1 MTHTDA
7 NTPDATKPDAATP
20 SATASDAATTD
31 ATMPSAAE
39 IQRINSESAF
49 LLSKD
54 ELDLWFTLGHTLDE
68 VKITTWRDASAL
80 YDDLSDE
87 RRSEFI
93 EHFRAEAANWRLK
106 GLDETLFKA
115 FDFAPDVCEAFRQ
128 RAFIDFFRHNNHR
141 FLFSD
146 DAGRS
151 FIDRHVTAELLEERL
166 KADCQ
171 TFSEIVTLVRSLSYV
186 GVPLW
191 AEAFEHV
198 NLQLEVVDHLPDISD
213 LPDDKCRFLR
223 ELHAQLLQAHLPQSW
238 NDFIHLHND
247 AAEDAF
253 KRQQLTFITAEGY
266 AHLIET
272 DVDKRKSITLRP
284 IPADKERRRRYDELA
299 KIGEVYLRKKY
310 TQIPTTLAE
319 HATEAILPA
328 LLGYCREQFLAL
340 LPEDGETTKDIEGLP
355 ETAKDSNDN
364 KGSKDDN
371 DKGSKDDIP
380 PEEAK
385 DFYPAFCA
393 LVDQMNRYPSLW
405 NIFRRQFVF
414 WSDDQ
419 LDRLAA
425 VARRLTASLK
435 VIDRDVTAQRFAAA
449 EERARKKAVK
459 AARAAEKAAADRGEP
474 VTKGGTDP
482 ASLYVTPILAEK
494 SVVRRNRYRV
504 VILNIVARLRQSQDP
519 TIKTMATQLEKQT
532 LTERQ
537 RTYRKIVG
545 TRPERPLL
553 HWIRAGIICIIF
565 ALAGYAAGR
574 ITAHFGHKAE
584 VEAVKAQADSLRA
597 ATIDSLRTLD
607 ADSTPSLL
615 KL

>member
-1 MTHTDA
+1 MTNTDA
-7 NTPDATKPDAATP
+7 PNTAL
-20 SATASDAATTD
+20 SA
-31 ATMPSAAE
+31 E
-39 IQRINSESAF
+39 ELQRINTESAF

-54 ELDLWFTLGHTLDE
+54 ELDLWFELGHTLDE
-68 VKITTWRDASAL
+68 VKITSWRDASAL

-93 EHFRAEAANWRLK
+93 ERFKAEAVNWRLK
-106 GLDETLFKA
+106 GLDETLFTA

-141 FLFSD
+141 FLFCGD
-146 DAGRS
+146 EGQA
-151 FIDRHVTAELLEERL
+151 FIDKHVTAELIEERL

-186 GVPLW
+186 GLPLW
-191 AEAFEHV
+191 NEAFEHV

-213 LPDDKCRFLR
+213 LPDDKRRLLR
-223 ELHAQLLQAHLPQSW
+223 ELHAQHMQARLPHSW
-238 NDFIHLHND
+238 NDFLHLHD
-247 AAEDAF
+247 EAGEDAF
-253 KRQQLTFITAEGY
+253 KRQQLTFITADVY
-266 AHLIET
+266 AKLIET
-272 DVDKRKSITLRP
+272 DVDKRKSVTNRL

-299 KIGEVYLRKKY
+299 KISEVFLRKKY

-328 LLGYCREQFLAL
+328 LLDYCRDQLLAL
-340 LPEDGETTKDIEGLP
+340 LPEDSKGT
-355 ETAKDSNDN
+355 KDSNETEDGN
-364 KGSKDDN
+364 GIKD
-371 DKGSKDDIP
+371 SREATP

-393 LVDQMNRYPSLW
+393 LVDQMNRYTSLW

-414 WSDDQ
+414 WPDDQ
-419 LDRLAA
+419 LEHLAA

-435 VIDRDVTAQRFAAA
+435 VIDREVTAQRFAAA
-449 EERARKKAVK
+449 EERARKKAIK

-474 VTKGGTDP
+474 ITKGGTDP

-519 TIKTMATQLEKQT
+519 TFKTMATQLEKQT

-553 HWIRAGIICIIF
+553 HWIRAGIICTFI

-584 VEAVKAQADSLRA
+584 VKAIKAQADSLQA
-597 ATIDSLRTLD
+597 ATIDSMRAVT
-607 ADSTPSLL
+607 ADSTLTVP